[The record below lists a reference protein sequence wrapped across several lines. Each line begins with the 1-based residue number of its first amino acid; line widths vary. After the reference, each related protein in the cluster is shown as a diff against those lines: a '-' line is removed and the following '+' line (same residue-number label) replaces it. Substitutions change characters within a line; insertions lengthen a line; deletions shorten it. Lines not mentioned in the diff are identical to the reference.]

1 MSAAS
6 VLTLLVFL
14 VTLVTFLQLRQGM
27 RKLQVLAELSPVLDG
42 VAPRVSIVV
51 SALNEAATIEPAL
64 RSLLALDYPNL
75 EIIAIDDRSTD
86 ATGAILD
93 RLSREH
99 PDLRVL
105 HISELPPGWLG
116 KTHALQRG
124 GEIAS
129 GDYLLFTDADVLFD
143 RAALR
148 RAVAHCERERL
159 DHLVVLAEFVVR
171 EHLLAML
178 LLSGSAF
185 MYARFKPWKART
197 SRDHFFGMGAFN
209 MVRAAAYRA
218 AGGHRPLALE
228 VVDDI
233 GLGRLMN
240 EAGCRQDVLLGFGSV
255 SLEWY
260 RSTREMT
267 KGIEKNC
274 FAMLDYRFSTLVL
287 LTAALLLV
295 RYWPWVGLFVTQ
307 GPARWMN
314 LATLAIGLAMF
325 YDLLRPT
332 RWSRRCLVYWPL
344 ISLVSLFMIWRA
356 VILTLLRGG
365 IEWRGTRYTLAALK
379 RRHY

>member
-14 VTLVTFLQLRQGM
+14 VTLAAFAQLRHGM
-27 RKLQVLAELSPVLDG
+27 RRLKRLADLPPALDG
-42 VAPRVSIVV
+42 PAPRVSVIL
-51 SALNEAATIEPAL
+51 SALNEATTIEPAL
-64 RSLLALDYPNL
+64 RSLLALDYSNL

-86 ATGAILD
+86 ATGEILE
-93 RLSREH
+93 RLGLEY
-99 PDLRVL
+99 PVLRVL

-124 GEIAS
+124 AEVAS
-129 GDYLLFTDADVLFD
+129 GHYLLFTDADVVFD

-148 RAVAHCERERL
+148 RAVAYCEHEQL

-185 MYARFKPWKART
+185 LYASFKPWKVRT
-197 SRDHFFGMGAFN
+197 SRNHFFGMGAFN
-209 MVRAAAYRA
+209 MVRASAYRA
-218 AGGHRPLALE
+218 AGGHRPLALQ

-240 EAGCRQDVLLGFGSV
+240 EAGFRQDVLLGFGSV

-260 RSTREMT
+260 RSTRDMA

-274 FAMLDYRFSTLVL
+274 FALLGYRFSTLVL
-287 LTAALLLV
+287 LTVALLVV

-307 GPARWMN
+307 GPAQWMN
-314 LATLAIGLAMF
+314 LASLAIGLATV

-332 RWSRRCLVYWPL
+332 KWSRWCLAYWPVV
-344 ISLVSLFMIWRA
+344 SLVAILMIWRG

-365 IEWRGTRYTLAALK
+365 IEWRGTRYPLAELK